1 MKSCGWTHCF
11 LETVKECLTNLS
23 CFSFFLVA
31 IFFYSFYYAWPYT
44 AQLPDHISTV
54 VVDLDNTPIS
64 RELIRGLQAV
74 SQIDVKGVS
83 NNPDTAIRD
92 LKNGKFTTLITI
104 PNGFMKDAITGVPT
118 ALELVSNGAFIVKA
132 RSSIAGAAGPLQEI
146 ASTAIAAQL
155 IKQGVPISTIAAS
168 ANKPPAV
175 IFQPMYNT
183 VSGYLNFAV
192 PIVFCIIFQT
202 VTLAGVGTLINEWF
216 CAKQMPFPLV
226 RAIQSLP
233 YLFALYLPFFC
244 ILLFWTLFIEGASF
258 AWHGINSFQNI
269 PATLATCVFLS
280 MAVCAL
286 ALVIAFAFKRA
297 NYAVQTVVLTSLPC
311 VFITGDLFPLQN
323 IPDYMNI
330 IAFFI
335 PSTPAVH
342 AMLRASQAGASIG
355 QIMPH
360 LLHLLGLTVF
370 YLTIAYLIDKNYRN
384 NYEVISSPY
393 SLQTVKGQ
401 TIISS
406 K

>member
-1 MKSCGWTHCF
+1 MRAYCWKSCF
-11 LETVKECLTNLS
+11 LETVKQSLTNLS
-23 CFSFFLVA
+23 CFSFFVIA

-44 AQLPDHISTV
+44 AQLPDHISAV
-54 VVDLDNTPIS
+54 IVDLDHTPVS
-64 RELIRGLQAV
+64 RELTRSLQSV

-83 NNPDTAIRD
+83 SDRETAIRD

-104 PNGFMKDAITGVPT
+104 PDGFMKDALTGVPT

-132 RSSIAGAAGPLQEI
+132 RSSIAGAAGPLQQI
-146 ASTAIAAQL
+146 ASEAIAAQL
-155 IKQGVPISTIAAS
+155 IKQGVPLSTIAQTAS
-168 ANKPPAV
+168 KPPAV
-175 IFQPMYNT
+175 IVQPMFNT

-216 CAKQMPFPLV
+216 CSKQFPFPLV
-226 RAIQSLP
+226 RGIQSLP
-233 YLFALYLPFFC
+233 YLFALYLPFAC

-258 AWHGINSFQNI
+258 AWHGINAFQNV
-269 PATLATCVFLS
+269 PATLATCIFLS
-280 MAVCAL
+280 LAVAAL

-297 NYAVQTVVLTSLPC
+297 KYAVQCVVLTSLPC

-323 IPDYMNI
+323 IPDYMNA
-330 IAFFI
+330 IAFMI
-335 PSTPAVH
+335 PSTPGVH

-370 YLTIAYLIDKNYRN
+370 YLTIAYLIARSYRSD
-384 NYEVISSPY
+384 YEVVSSPY
-393 SLQTVKGQ
+393 SLTAKK
-401 TIISS
+401 S
-406 K
+406 

>member
-1 MKSCGWTHCF
+1 MRLYGWFKCF
-11 LETVKECLTNLS
+11 LETAKQSLTNLS

-31 IFFYSFYYAWPYT
+31 IFFYSFYYAWPYM
-44 AQLPDHISTV
+44 AQLPDHISAV
-54 VVDLDNTPIS
+54 VVDLDNTPVS
-64 RELIRGLQAV
+64 RELVRSLQSA
-74 SQIDVKGVS
+74 SQISVKGVS
-83 NNPDTAIRD
+83 NNREQAVKD

-104 PNGFMKDAITGVPT
+104 PDGFMKDAVSGVPT

-132 RSSIAGAAGPLQEI
+132 RSSFAGAAGPLQEI
-146 ASTAIAAQL
+146 ASAAIAAQL
-155 IKQGVPISTIAAS
+155 IKQGVPLSKIAAN
-168 ANKPPAV
+168 AGKPPAIIV
-175 IFQPMYNT
+175 QPMYNT

-202 VTLAGVGTLINEWF
+202 VMLAGVGTLINEWF

-269 PATLATCVFLS
+269 PATLATCIFLS
-280 MAVCAL
+280 MAVIAL
-286 ALVIAFAFKRA
+286 ALVVAFAFKRV
-297 NYAVQTVVLTSLPC
+297 NYVIQSVVITSLPC
-311 VFITGDLFPLQN
+311 VFITGDLFPQQN
-323 IPDYMNI
+323 IPDYMNLI
-330 IAFFI
+330 GSMI

-360 LLHLLGLTVF
+360 LLHLLGLTIF
-370 YLTIAYLIDKNYRN
+370 YLTIAYLIARSYRN
-384 NYEVISSPY
+384 DYEVVNSPY
-393 SLQTVKGQ
+393 S
-401 TIISS
+401 IHPS
-406 K
+406 KEKTAAP